1 MDNPESITVD
11 DGIEEKQTWWWRK
24 AVEKAD
30 KLIEDLA
37 VPWEE
42 LALDEDDITNPEL
55 MILSEK
61 LAKTAYYWVQ
71 TNNKLTRLLAIHSAS
86 KETLDHAVGRMLA
99 SGEDINGVKPKP
111 SIESRRAA
119 IISEDTRLRDTK
131 IEIVESGAA
140 IKALENMRESLDV
153 MWKTTSRIMSVRI
166 HEPIDR

>member
-30 KLIEDLA
+30 KLVEELA
-37 VPWEE
+37 VPWED
-42 LALDEDDITNPEL
+42 LSLDENDITNPEL
-55 MILSEK
+55 MNLSEK
-61 LAKTAYYWVQ
+61 LARISYYIVQ
-71 TNNKLTRLLAIHSAS
+71 TNNKLTRLLAIQSAS
-86 KETLDHAVGRMLA
+86 RETLDHAVSRMLA
-99 SGEDINGVKPKP
+99 SGDDLNGVKPKP

-119 IISEDTRLRDTK
+119 IISEDARLRNTK